1 MSSGSAELPGPRGRL
16 RVYLGAAPG
25 VGKTAAMLAEG
36 HRRAERGTDVVIAV
50 VEDHGRAY
58 TAAQVVGLD
67 AVPRRVGW
75 YRGIAVT
82 DMDLDAVLARRPQV
96 ALVDELAHTNAPGG
110 RHAKRWQDV
119 LEMLDAGIDVITT
132 VNVQH
137 LESLN
142 DVVTSVTGIAQPET
156 VPDHVVRAAAQ
167 VELVD
172 MTPEALRKRMSHG
185 HIYPPDMVD
194 TALANYF
201 REGNLGAL
209 RELAL
214 LWVAD
219 RVEEGLE
226 RYRESHGI
234 RETWATRER
243 IVVALS
249 GAAEGPLLLRRGA
262 RIAGR
267 VAARDLV
274 AVHVV
279 RSDGSVGG
287 STTRLAAQRLLAE
300 DLGGTLQVVVG
311 DDIPAAILDFARSVN
326 GTQVVVGASQR
337 GRLARL
343 WRPGIASTVVR
354 ESGSIDV
361 HVVTHEVERAR
372 RMRWRRWQPATARAL
387 RWAAAVGVP
396 LVLAALLLPWRDALG
411 LPTVLL
417 IFLLGVLAT
426 ALVGGVAPAVATAV
440 LAGVAANLLYTPPL
454 GSLTIAQPR
463 NAFALAVFVIVGV
476 TVATVVDRGRARAQ
490 AATRGRAAAQILS
503 ALSTAVAAAADPV
516 RALLSQAIAAFSMT
530 AAALYETDDAG
541 RTSLVAVMG
550 LDAGDPALAE
560 PDGADAVAPAGDHRL
575 LALFG
580 HPLPAADRRLVEV
593 FAAQAV
599 VAADRVTLVR
609 QAAEADRLKQV
620 DVVRT
625 AILAAVSH
633 DLRSP
638 LATIKAA
645 VSSLADDEVRY
656 SDADRA
662 ELLATAATATDRLD
676 DLLANLLDLSRLQ
689 TGAVTPTRRPTT
701 VDEVVHRALV
711 GIPATA
717 VESDIRDDLPLIDTD
732 VGLLERVV
740 ANLVSNAVRHSPPG
754 RPVRLGAA
762 VVPDE
767 RGAHLAIVV
776 SDRGPG
782 VADADRERIF
792 VPFQRLGD
800 VPAGA
805 GVGLGLAVA
814 RGLAQAVDATVTASE
829 TPGGGLTMTVDVPL
843 VTGFAEGAP
852 TGLPADDAPPAEPA
866 PRSAQPARPA
876 PSAVRSAA
884 S

>member
-1 MSSGSAELPGPRGRL
+1 MPSDAAVSASPRGRL

-36 HRRAERGTDVVIAV
+36 HRRAERGTDVVVAV
-50 VEDHGRAY
+50 AEDHGRAY
-58 TAAQVVGLD
+58 TAAQVVGLEV
-67 AVPRRVGW
+67 VPRRVVW
-75 YRGIAVT
+75 HRGISIT

-119 LEMLDAGIDVITT
+119 QELLDAGIDVVTT

-142 DVVTSVTGIAQPET
+142 DVVKSVTGIAQSET
-156 VPDHVVRAAAQ
+156 VPDRVVRSAAQ

-172 MTPEALRKRMSHG
+172 MTPEALRRRMSHG
-185 HIYPPDMVD
+185 HIYPPAMID

-226 RYRESHGI
+226 RYRSAHGI
-234 RETWATRER
+234 SETWAARER
-243 IVVALS
+243 IVVALGS
-249 GAAEGPLLLRRGA
+249 GAEGSLLLRRGA

-267 VAARDLV
+267 VAGRDLV

-279 RSDGSVGG
+279 RSDGSLGG
-287 STTRLAAQRLLAE
+287 STTTLAAHRLLTE
-300 DLGGTLQVVVG
+300 DLGGTMQVVVG

-326 GTQVVVGASQR
+326 GTQIVVGVSER
-337 GRLARL
+337 GGLSRL
-343 WRPGIASTVVR
+343 WRPGIAAAVVR

-361 HVVTHEVERAR
+361 HVVTHPAVRSR
-372 RMRWRRWQPATARAL
+372 RTPWRRWQPAARRLWSWTAAIC
-387 RWAAAVGVP
+387 VP
-396 LVLAALLLPWRDALG
+396 MALAALLLPWRDALD
-411 LPTVLL
+411 LSTVLL

-440 LAGVAANLLYTPPL
+440 LAGVAANLLYTPPI

-463 NAFALAVFVIVGV
+463 NVFALAVFVIVGV
-476 TVATVVDRGRARAQ
+476 TVATVVDRGRARART
-490 AATRGRAAAQILS
+490 AARERAAAQVLS

-516 RALLSQAIAAFSMT
+516 HAVLTQAKAAFSMT
-530 AAALYETDDAG
+530 AAALYETGDRDRPG
-541 RTSLVAVMG
+541 PVAVVG
-550 LDAGDPALAE
+550 LDPEDPALVT
-560 PDGADAVAPAGDHRL
+560 PDGAAVVAPAGDHRV

-580 HPLPAADRRLVEV
+580 HPLPATDQRLVEV

-599 VAADRVTLVR
+599 VAADRVSFVR
-609 QAAEADRLKQV
+609 EAAEADRLRQV
-620 DVVRT
+620 DAVRT

-645 VSSLADDEVRY
+645 VGSLADDEVRY
-656 SDADRA
+656 SATDRS
-662 ELLATAATATDRLD
+662 ELLATAAAASDQLD
-676 DLLANLLDLSRLQ
+676 AMLANLLDLSRLQ
-689 TGAVTPTRRPTT
+689 TGALVPTRRPAT
-701 VDEVVHRALV
+701 VDEVVHRALI
-711 GIPATA
+711 GIPAGA
-717 VESDIRDDLPLIDTD
+717 VVSDIRDDLPLIDTD
-732 VGLLERVV
+732 IGLLERVI
-740 ANLVSNAVRHSPPG
+740 ANLVSNAVRHSPSG
-754 RPVRLGAA
+754 SPVRLDAE

-767 RGAHLAIVV
+767 HGAHMIIVV

-782 VADADRERIF
+782 VAEADRERIF
-792 VPFQRLGD
+792 APFQRLGD
-800 VPAGA
+800 VPGGA

-814 RGLAQAVDATVTASE
+814 RGLAQAVDATVTASS
-829 TPGGGLTMTVDVPL
+829 TPGGGLTMTVAVPL
-843 VTGFAEGAP
+843 AP
-852 TGLPADDAPPAEPA
+852 ALPPAPVASVPVTPA
-866 PRSAQPARPA
+866 GSARPS
-876 PSAVRSAA
+876 PAA
-884 S
+884 SRTG